1 MGSHQVEAPYQTTR
15 PAEPTDGTTKEQP
28 VAVRTTTP
36 GPVQRAMARFDRC
49 WQKPSVRASAPFQLF
64 RNLFVYTP
72 REEILDFAM
81 HFVQESALE
90 GDYLEFGV
98 FQGHTFAGAFHAA
111 RRYRL
116 DGIHFYAFDSFCG
129 LPPSSGVDAAGFQHF
144 EKGDFACSEHDFQD
158 NLHRERVDLSR
169 VTAVPG
175 WFHEVLTGD
184 LKRRLPLKRAAI
196 VWVDCDLYE
205 STVPVLDFITDY
217 LQEGTVVI
225 FDDWFCYRADPNRGE
240 QRAWREWLAA
250 HRDYTAVEWRKIG
263 WHGQAVIVHRHN
275 PAALP

>member
-1 MGSHQVEAPYQTTR
+1 MEASLEVPR
-15 PAEPTDGTTKEQP
+15 PEELLAQKQPPPVGTKRP
-28 VAVRTTTP
+28 GAVQHVIERLS
-36 GPVQRAMARFDRC
+36 RRWR
-49 WQKPSVRASAPFQLF
+49 KPSIRASALFQLI
-64 RNLFVYTP
+64 RNTLAYTP

-98 FQGHTFAGAFHAA
+98 FRGHTFAGAFHTA

-116 DGIHFYAFDSFCG
+116 DGMHFYAFDSFCG

-144 EKGDFACSEHDFQD
+144 EKGDFACSHQDFLD
-158 NLHRERVDLSR
+158 NLRWEHVDLDR

-205 STVPVLDFITDY
+205 STIPVLDFITDY
-217 LQEGTVVI
+217 LQNGTVVI
-225 FDDWFCYRADPNRGE
+225 FDDWFCYRGDPNRGE

-263 WHGQAVIVHRHN
+263 WHGQALIVHRRD
-275 PAALP
+275 PAALS

>member
-1 MGSHQVEAPYQTTR
+1 M
-15 PAEPTDGTTKEQP
+15 
-28 VAVRTTTP
+28 RT
-36 GPVQRAMARFDRC
+36 
-49 WQKPSVRASAPFQLF
+49 SALFQAF
-64 RNLFVYTP
+64 RNFFVFTP
-72 REEILDFAM
+72 REEILDYAM

-98 FQGHTFAGAFHAA
+98 FRGHTFASAFHAA
-111 RRYRL
+111 GRYGL

-144 EKGDFACSEHDFQD
+144 EEGNFACSEHDFLD
-158 NLHRERVDLSR
+158 NLRREDVDPAK
-169 VTAVPG
+169 VHVVPG

-205 STVPVLDFITDY
+205 STVPVLDFITEY
-217 LQEGTVVI
+217 LQSGTVVI

-240 QRAWREWLAA
+240 QRAWREWLAL
-250 HRDYTAVEWRKIG
+250 HPDYAAIEWRTIG
-263 WHGQAVIVHRHN
+263 WHGQSLIVHHCD
-275 PAALP
+275 PAAAQAV